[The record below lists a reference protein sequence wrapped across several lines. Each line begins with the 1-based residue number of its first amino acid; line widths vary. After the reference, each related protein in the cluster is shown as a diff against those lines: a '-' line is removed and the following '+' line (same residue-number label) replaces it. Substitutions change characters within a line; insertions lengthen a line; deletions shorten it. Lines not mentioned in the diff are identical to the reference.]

1 MDLLDHLFKKSPDYS
16 TNCNKN
22 KSLFKEEENN
32 AFPDF
37 REDSCFMLTSINYLI
52 INMSNQLLSSSR
64 KTMPNLRED
73 HCLTFV
79 NVHKTSL
86 LSKSTLRQVQ
96 TTAIFKSFNE
106 LMKQ

>member
-1 MDLLDHLFKKSPDYS
+1 MSPDYS
-16 TNCNKN
+16 SNCNKN
-22 KSLFKEEENN
+22 KSLLKEEENN

-37 REDSCFMLTSINYLI
+37 RDESCFMLTSINYLI
-52 INMSNQLLSSSR
+52 INMSNQLLSSSM
-64 KTMPNLRED
+64 KTMPNLRDE

-86 LSKSTLRQVQ
+86 LSKSPLRQLQ
-96 TTAIFKSFNE
+96 TAVMFKPFKE